1 MKKKLMCIALSSTLT
16 FSSFGMV
23 YADENTNNN
32 TVIEEQETTPINAEI
47 GGGTVSNKEA
57 SVTQTGKCGTNVKYT
72 LYSDGVLTISG
83 SGKMLDYDGYKIR
96 SPFYGNEAI
105 KKVIIE
111 DGVTSIG
118 EYAFETEQFVK

>member
-47 GGGTVSNKEA
+47 GGGYCK
-57 SVTQTGKCGTNVKYT
+57 Q
-72 LYSDGVLTISG
+72 
-83 SGKMLDYDGYKIR
+83 
-96 SPFYGNEAI
+96 
-105 KKVIIE
+105 
-111 DGVTSIG
+111 
-118 EYAFETEQFVK
+118 